1 MSSASTVSPDT
12 LTGDYTFDVHHS
24 RIGFV
29 ARHAMV
35 AKVRGSFTDFEGT
48 AHLDFSDPGASTV
61 RLVIKATSID
71 TGTPDRDAPLR
82 SNDFLAMDEYPEIT
96 FVSTAV
102 ESTGGVLSRV
112 TGDLTIRGVSKPVTI
127 ECEYTGTADDP
138 FGNTRV
144 GFEGSATID
153 RRDFGVT
160 WNAAL
165 GTGGVLISEKITL
178 EIDVSLIKA
187 S

>member
-1 MSSASTVSPDT
+1 MLISPPT
-12 LTGDYTFDVHHS
+12 TTS
-24 RIGFV
+24 PCE
-29 ARHAMV
+29 MV
-35 AKVRGSFTDFEGT
+35 GVEPSIALIEPPNTSVC
-48 AHLDFSDPGASTV
+48 DPIWNV
-61 RLVIKATSID
+61 C
-71 TGTPDRDAPLR
+71 APE
-82 SNDFLAMDEYPEIT
+82 FG
-96 FVSTAV
+96 
-102 ESTGGVLSRV
+102 TGGVLSRV